1 MAPKSKKPAE
11 KSEKPVEEKKVEKT
25 EKPAAKEKAAPAAKG
40 QAKPK
45 PEAKSASKPAPKKKS
60 SQKKS
65 EGKGPEAN
73 KYVGVHIKNLDFE
86 GINKDAVK
94 ELFKQC
100 PKIYQVRIRTGHH
113 VLIFFEGAAGAKKA
127 LEMNGKTVHG
137 NKITV
142 KIARNAKPEQPREKF
157 CKTVWVGDL
166 PGGATKQQLQ
176 KHFEE
181 AGKIIKVRV
190 YDRKH
195 MGFVYFTRPSD
206 AIKAVGLT
214 EKPFTYGKDVSKLDN
229 VPPELQRKLQIKL
242 SIRSKKF
249 DKRQAEKRFN
259 RRPPSQIEHGKIK
272 AENRKNRRA
281 AAKKAEA
288 AKAKEGS
295 SSKKGSATKKTG
307 SETKKAGSATKKAGS
322 GAKKAGS
329 GTKKAG
335 SGTKKAQK

>member
-1 MAPKSKKPAE
+1 MAPKSGKKPAE
-11 KSEKPVEEKKVEKT
+11 KTEKPVEEKKVEKV
-25 EKPAAKEKAAPAAKG
+25 EKPAKEKAAPAK
-40 QAKPK
+40 AKPK
-45 PEAKSASKPAPKKKS
+45 PEAKAAKAAPKKKS

-73 KYVGVHIKNLDFE
+73 RYVGVHIKNLDFE
-86 GINKDAVK
+86 GINKESVQ
-94 ELFKQC
+94 EIFKQC

-113 VLIFFEGAAGAKKA
+113 VLIFFDGAAGAKKA
-127 LEMNGKTVHG
+127 LEMNGKTVYG
-137 NKITV
+137 NKIAV
-142 KIARNAKPEQPREKF
+142 KIARNATPEKPREKF

-206 AIKAVGLT
+206 AIKAVGLA
-214 EKPFTYGKDVSKLDN
+214 EKPFTYGKDVSKLDT
-229 VPPELQRKLQIKL
+229 VPPELQRKLQVKL

-249 DKRQAEKRFN
+249 DKSQAAKRFN
-259 RRPPSQIEHGKIK
+259 RRPPSQIDRDRIK
-272 AENRKNRRA
+272 SENRKNRRA
-281 AAKKAEA
+281 ALKKAEA

-295 SSKKGSATKKTG
+295 STKKGSATKKSG
-307 SETKKAGSATKKAGS
+307 SATKKAGSGTKKAGSATKKAGS
-322 GAKKAGS
+322 G
-329 GTKKAG
+329 
-335 SGTKKAQK
+335 TKKAQK

>member
-11 KSEKPVEEKKVEKT
+11 KSEKPAEEKKVEKT
-25 EKPAAKEKAAPAAKG
+25 EKPAAKEKAAAPAAKDK
-40 QAKPK
+40 AKPK
-45 PEAKSASKPAPKKKS
+45 PEAKGASKPAPKKKS

-65 EGKGPEAN
+65 GEGKGPEAN
-73 KYVGVHIKNLDFE
+73 RYVGVHIKNLDFE

-94 ELFKQC
+94 DIFKQC

-113 VLIFFEGAAGAKKA
+113 VLIFFDGAAGAKKA
-127 LEMNGKTVHG
+127 LEMNGKTVFG

-142 KIARNAKPEQPREKF
+142 KIARNAAPEKPREKF

-206 AIKAVGLT
+206 ANKAVGLA
-214 EKPFTYGKDVSKLDN
+214 EKPFTYGKDVSKLDH
-229 VPPELQRKLQIKL
+229 VPSELQRKLQIKL

-259 RRPPSQIEHGKIK
+259 RRPPSQIEHARIK
-272 AENRKNRRA
+272 SENRKNRKA
-281 AAKKAEA
+281 ALKKAEA
-288 AKAKEGS
+288 TKAKEGS
-295 SSKKGSATKKTG
+295 SSKKGSATKKAG
-307 SETKKAGSATKKAGS
+307 SETKKAGSAT
-322 GAKKAGS
+322 KKAGS